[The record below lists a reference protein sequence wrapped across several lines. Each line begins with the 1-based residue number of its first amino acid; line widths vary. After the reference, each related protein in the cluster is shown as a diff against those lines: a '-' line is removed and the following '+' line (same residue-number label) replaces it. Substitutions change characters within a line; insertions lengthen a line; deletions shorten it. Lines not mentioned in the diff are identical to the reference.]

1 MAFDLNKNH
10 GTQASSKF
18 DLSKEKTPAPASNT
32 KIWLIGMVGF
42 LIVGSGIWYYSTS
55 TKIVDPQ
62 KSAST
67 QTLPQNSTSSETS
80 TVIDP
85 HVAADTGTTLPAQGA
100 ANNESKVVEALN
112 HKVPVTFAQGST
124 VFASTDQKL
133 VKDIVSFLT
142 KNPGAK
148 INIDGYASSDGPLAL
163 NQTISQARA
172 DAFKKYLI
180 SKNIEAQ
187 QLIASGRGIE
197 NPIASNE
204 TSAGRKKNRRIEI
217 TFSSN

>member
-1 MAFDLNKNH
+1 MAFNLNKND

-32 KIWLIGMVGF
+32 KIWLICMVGF
-42 LIVGSGIWYYSTS
+42 LIVGGGIWYYSTS
-55 TKIVDPQ
+55 TKTVDPQ
-62 KSAST
+62 KSVST
-67 QTLPQNSTSSETS
+67 QTFPQDSTSNETS
-80 TVIDP
+80 TTIDSN
-85 HVAADTGTTLPAQGA
+85 VADPATTVPAQGA
-100 ANNESKVVEALN
+100 VNNENKVVQALN

-133 VKDIVSFLT
+133 VKSIVSYLNN
-142 KNPGAK
+142 NPGAK
-148 INIDGYASSDGPLAL
+148 INIDGYASSDGSLAL
-163 NQTISQARA
+163 NQTIAQARA
-172 DAFKKYLI
+172 DAFKKYLV

-204 TSAGRKKNRRIEI
+204 TSAGRRKNRRIEI